1 MPLNKQELEWLER
14 RKNLCNRCVKA
25 AWCRTGEKHGYNT
38 ERCRFWELKVPNQ
51 SILLGALAEDFHDAA
66 EFEARVAVLLT
77 DRDDTYIP
85 PCHIACHHKRKCREC
100 RLMYARLAIEA
111 EMEEQ

>member
-1 MPLNKQELEWLER
+1 MPLNEQEREWLER
-14 RKNLCNRCVKA
+14 RKVLCNHCELIKRTLCGGGKNKTSCQLWEDYHCNNPVKRYKA
-25 AWCRTGEKHGYNT
+25 
-38 ERCRFWELKVPNQ
+38 FQ
-51 SILLGALAEDFHDAA
+51 DMQDAA

-85 PCHIACHHKRKCREC
+85 PCHIVCNHRRKCRAC

-111 EMEEQ
+111 EMDK